1 MKYMI
6 IERYRPGRVKEIYE
20 RFDVK
25 GRMMPEGVNCIGSWS
40 NTDVTVWY
48 QLMESDSEE
57 KLQEWIRC
65 WSDLV
70 DFEIVPVISSA
81 TARGKVF
88 TK

>member
-1 MKYMI
+1 MQYMI

-20 RFDVK
+20 RFDEK
-25 GRMMPEGVNCIGSWS
+25 GRMMPEGVKYIGSWI
-40 NTDVTVWY
+40 NTDVTVCY